1 MVPAARVAAA
11 IDALP
16 APAFYTRPVP
26 SIPAQPR
33 SPLGI
38 IFLTV
43 FISMI
48 GFGIVI
54 PVLPVYAKNAP
65 FQMNPTQLGWLVGI
79 FSLVQLFSA
88 PIIGKLSDRFGRK
101 PVLLVSIIG
110 TAVGYFVTGAAGAVW
125 MLFLGRIID
134 GASGG
139 NIATAQACIADVT
152 PPEQRSKSMGFIGM
166 AFGLGFILGPA
177 IGGVLVQWGHE
188 VPFYFAGALSVLNAV
203 FVVARLPETLTE
215 EKRLHP
221 AAKAA
226 LSGVFTG
233 GRGGFIGLLLAA
245 TLTVTTGFAFI
256 HVLFALFCGDH
267 FGWTTEQ
274 TSYAFA
280 YVGLLAVFVQGGL
293 LRQLLKRDIEK
304 ELAVVGAALLAVS
317 LWLMPR
323 AESVSGFLWV
333 CALMALGNGLVT
345 PVLSGMASRHVHGL
359 AQGRVLGLMSAAGS
373 LGRFLGPALA
383 VLPLPANFSLLE
395 RPLQGAVRA
404 SVDAGYQTAFTTS
417 AIIVAAATVFA
428 LLLRVPKEEIDLPPV
443 SATASET

>member
-1 MVPAARVAAA
+1 M
-11 IDALP
+11 
-16 APAFYTRPVP
+16 P
-26 SIPAQPR
+26 SNPAQPR
-33 SPLGI
+33 SPLGV

-65 FQMNPTQLGWLVGI
+65 FQLNPTQLGWLVGI

-101 PVLLVSIIG
+101 PVLLISIIG
-110 TAVGYFVTGAAGAVW
+110 TAVGYFVTGAAGAAW

-152 PPEQRSKSMGFIGM
+152 PPEQRSRSMGFIGM

-177 IGGVLVQWGHE
+177 IGGVLVKWGHE
-188 VPFYFAGALSVLNAV
+188 VPFYFAGALSIVNAI

-221 AAKAA
+221 DAKAP
-226 LSGVFTG
+226 LGEVFTG
-233 GRGGFIGLLLAA
+233 GRGSFIGLLLAA

-280 YVGLLAVFVQGGL
+280 YVGVLAVFVQGGL

-304 ELAVVGAALLAVS
+304 QLAVVGAALLAVS

-323 AESVSGFLWV
+323 AASVGGFLGV

-345 PVLSGMASRHVHGL
+345 PVLSGMASRHVHGR

-383 VLPLPANFSLLE
+383 VLPLPANFSQLQ
-395 RPLQGAVRA
+395 RPLEGAVKA
-404 SVDAGYQTAFTTS
+404 TVDAGYHAAFTNS
-417 AIIVAAATVFA
+417 AILIAAGTVFA
-428 LLLRVPKEEIDLPPV
+428 LLLRVPKEDAEPV
-443 SATASET
+443 SARAGAAES

>member
-1 MVPAARVAAA
+1 MSTA
-11 IDALP
+11 
-16 APAFYTRPVP
+16 
-26 SIPAQPR
+26 PAQPR

-65 FQMNPTQLGWLVGI
+65 FQLNPTQLGWLVGI

-88 PIIGKLSDRFGRK
+88 PLMGKLSDRFGRK

-110 TAVGYFVTGAAGAVW
+110 TAVGYFVTGAAGSAW

-139 NIATAQACIADVT
+139 NVATAQACIADVT
-152 PPEQRSKSMGFIGM
+152 PPEQRSRAMGFIGM

-177 IGGVLVQWGHE
+177 IGGVLVRWGHE
-188 VPFYFAGALSVLNAV
+188 APFYFAGALSLLNAV

-221 AAKAA
+221 AAKAP
-226 LSGVFTG
+226 LSEAFAG

-267 FGWTTEQ
+267 FGWTTAQ

-280 YVGLLAVFVQGGL
+280 YVGFLAVVVQGGL

-304 ELAVVGAALLAVS
+304 ELAVVGAALLALS

-323 AESVSGFLWV
+323 TASVGGFLGV

-345 PVLSGMASRHVHGL
+345 PVLSGMASRHVHGR
-359 AQGRVLGLMSAAGS
+359 AQGRVLGMMAAAGS
-373 LGRFLGPALA
+373 LGRFLGPAFA
-383 VLPLPANFSLLE
+383 VIPLVANFSTLE
-395 RPLQGAVRA
+395 RPLQGAIRA
-404 SVDAGYQTAFTTS
+404 TVDAGYHTAFS
-417 AIIVAAATVFA
+417 AAAGIVALGAVFA
-428 LLLRVPKEEIDLPPV
+428 LLLRVPREESVVVPTPV
-443 SATASET
+443 PQT

>member
-1 MVPAARVAAA
+1 MR
-11 IDALP
+11 LP
-16 APAFYTRPVP
+16 VLETK
-26 SIPAQPR
+26 R

-65 FQMNPTQLGWLVGI
+65 FQLNPTQLGWLVGI

-101 PVLLVSIIG
+101 PVLLISIIG
-110 TAVGYFVTGAAGAVW
+110 TAVGYFVTGAAGAAW

-188 VPFYFAGALSVLNAV
+188 VPFYFAGALSIVNAI

-221 AAKAA
+221 AAKAP
-226 LSGVFTG
+226 LGEVFAG

-304 ELAVVGAALLAVS
+304 ELAVIGAALLAVS

-323 AESVSGFLWV
+323 AESVGGFLWV

-395 RPLQGAVRA
+395 RPLQGAVRV
-404 SVDAGYQTAFTTS
+404 SVDAGYHTAFTTS
-417 AIIVAAATVFA
+417 AIIVAVATIFA
-428 LLLRVPKEEIDLPPV
+428 LLLRVPKEEIDPTPA
-443 SATASET
+443 SAPAAET